1 MSSLPSSHPGAA
13 ARSRSAVLAASL
25 IVAALCGLPAR
36 AGAQQTG
43 LAAAAQA
50 SGRYFGVAI
59 WGGRLS
65 DATYVAIAR
74 REFDM
79 VTPENEMK
87 FDAVEPLQNA
97 FNFTAADRIVAFAE
111 QNGQR
116 VHGYNLLWHSGLP
129 GWLVNLQG
137 AALRAAMLNHVEKVA
152 AHFQGKIAHWD
163 VVSEA
168 FDEQGL
174 RRNSI
179 FQRTGDD
186 WIEAAFRAARA
197 ADPAAKLCYDD
208 YNIENWSAAKT
219 QAVYAMVRDFKARG
233 VPIDCVSFEAHFTG
247 GSRVPSSLATTLA
260 SFADL
265 GVDVALTQLDVTNAD
280 PVQYAAAVT
289 ACMGVPRCVGISVW
303 GVRDNDSWRSSES
316 PLLFDAAG
324 NPKPAY
330 QAVLGALQPS
340 SVTYALTVS
349 RAGAGAGTVTSSAGG
364 ILCGA
369 SCQTRLPSGAS
380 VTLTA
385 APAASSTF
393 AGWGGDCVGTGAC
406 VVTMTA
412 DRTVTATFAAT
423 PVAPCANAIT
433 FVRGTGTFN
442 TTGPVCYRTTS
453 VVRGWGCSA
462 FYGRTVSVN
471 GGPATRYCGG
481 GPSPLPR
488 AADGFTYF
496 SVSAGFV
503 PWASLYTW

>member
-1 MSSLPSSHPGAA
+1 MSPLSTSRPGAA
-13 ARSRSAVLAASL
+13 ARSRSAVLAATFV
-25 IVAALCGLPAR
+25 VAALCGLPAR
-36 AGAQQTG
+36 AGAQQAG

-59 WGGRLS
+59 WGSRLS
-65 DATYVAIAR
+65 DPTYVTIAR

-87 FDAVEPLQNA
+87 FDAVEPRQNA
-97 FNFTAADRIVAFAE
+97 FNFAAADRIVAWAE

-129 GWLVNLQG
+129 AWLVNLQG
-137 AALRAAMLNHVEKVA
+137 AALRSAMLNHVEKVA

-168 FDEQGL
+168 FDERGL

-186 WIEAAFRAARA
+186 WIEAALRAARA

-208 YNIENWSAAKT
+208 YSIEDWSAAKT

-233 VPIDCVSFEAHFTG
+233 VPIDCVSIEGHFTG
-247 GSRVPSSLATTLA
+247 GIRVPSSLATTLA
-260 SFADL
+260 SFAAL

-280 PVQYAAAVT
+280 PAQYAAAVT
-289 ACMGVPRCVGISVW
+289 ACMSVPRCVGMTVW
-303 GVRDNDSWRSSES
+303 GVRDVDSWRSSES

-324 NPKPAY
+324 NAKPAY
-330 QAVLGALQPS
+330 QAVLGALGPAPD
-340 SVTYALTVS
+340 TYGLTVA

-369 SCQTRLPSGAS
+369 SCETRLPGGVT

-385 APAASSTF
+385 APATGSTF

-412 DRTVTATFAAT
+412 DRAVTATFDAA
-423 PVAPCANAIT
+423 PVAPCANPIT
-433 FVRGTGTFN
+433 FVRGTGSFN

-453 VVRGWGCSA
+453 IVRGWGCSS

-471 GGPATRYCGG
+471 GGPATRTCGA
-481 GPSPLPR
+481 GPWPLPR
-488 AADGFTYF
+488 MADGFTYF
-496 SVSAGFV
+496 SISAGFV

>member
-1 MSSLPSSHPGAA
+1 VSSLPTSHPRAA
-13 ARSRSAVLAASL
+13 ARSAALAASFL
-25 IVAALCGLPAR
+25 AAAALCVLPAR
-36 AGAQQTG
+36 ADAQQTS
-43 LAAAAQA
+43 LAAAAEA

-59 WGGRLS
+59 WGSRLS
-65 DATYVAIAR
+65 DPTYVTIAR

-87 FDAVEPLQNA
+87 FDAVEPQQNT
-97 FNFTAADRIVAFAE
+97 FVFTAADRIVAWAE

-129 GWLVNLQG
+129 AWLVNLQG
-137 AALRAAMLNHVEKVA
+137 ATLRSAMLNHVEKVA

-168 FDEQGL
+168 FDERGA

-179 FQRTGDD
+179 WQRTGDD

-208 YNIENWSAAKT
+208 YGIEDWAAAKT
-219 QAVYAMVRDFKARG
+219 QGVFAMVRDFKARG
-233 VPIDCVSFEAHFTG
+233 VPIDCVSIEAHFTG
-247 GSRVPSSLATTLA
+247 GVRVPSSLTTTLA
-260 SFADL
+260 SFAAL

-289 ACMGVPRCVGISVW
+289 ACMNVPRCVGITVW
-303 GVRDNDSWRSSES
+303 GVRDSDSWRSSDS
-316 PLLFDAAG
+316 PVLFDAAG

-330 QAVLGALQPS
+330 QAVLGALRPTPD
-340 SVTYALTVS
+340 TYALTVT
-349 RAGAGAGTVTSSAGG
+349 RTGAGAGTVTSSAGG

-369 SCQTRLPSGAS
+369 SCQARLPSGAT

-385 APAASSTF
+385 APAAGSTF
-393 AGWGGDCVGTGAC
+393 EGWGGDCIGTGPC

-412 DRTVTATFAAT
+412 DRTVVAAFAAT

-433 FVRGTGTFN
+433 FVRGTGSFN

-453 VVRGWGCSA
+453 TVRGWGCSA

-471 GGPATRYCGG
+471 GGPASRFCGA
-481 GPSPLPR
+481 GPFPLPR

-496 SVSAGFV
+496 SVSAGFA